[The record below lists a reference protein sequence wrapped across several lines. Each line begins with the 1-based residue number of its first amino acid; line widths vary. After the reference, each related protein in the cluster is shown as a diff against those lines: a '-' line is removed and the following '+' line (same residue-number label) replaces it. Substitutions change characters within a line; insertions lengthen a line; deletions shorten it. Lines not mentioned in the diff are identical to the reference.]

1 VDDYGVIVFRDKVA
15 AMTDKVFCYH
25 CRNYHPSTE
34 VRQVE
39 NKGVKRWRCLKS
51 IASTKA
57 SRAQRDAFGK
67 AVSEANRK
75 VVLEKNRQTLPRSV
89 LEVFRTTSG
98 MLGRPG

>member
-1 VDDYGVIVFRDKVA
+1 
-15 AMTDKVFCYH
+15 MTDKVFCYH

-39 NKGVKRWRCLKS
+39 SKGVKRWRCLKS

-67 AVSEANRK
+67 AVSETNRK
-75 VVLEKNRQTLPRSV
+75 VTLEQNRQTLPRSV
-89 LEVFRTTSG
+89 LEVFRGGTSL
-98 MLGRPG
+98 LGGLG